1 VRLGLADAAEVTG
14 AYRDLSGRLGPQV
27 VVAAMAEPG
36 VEIHL
41 GIVRDEQFGPLV
53 LVAAGG
59 VLVEVLNDRR
69 LALPPLDPAR
79 ATRLIDRL
87 KVRPLLGGLR
97 GRPSA
102 DRAALAE
109 AVVAL
114 SWLAN
119 DLGEHIEALDANPVI
134 VGVDGCV
141 AVDALVVPRRS

>member
-1 VRLGLADAAEVTG
+1 MISVVE
-14 AYRDLSGRLGPQV
+14 QV
-27 VVAAMAEPG
+27 AVAAMATPG

-41 GIVRDEQFGPLV
+41 GIVRDEQFGPLL

-59 VLVEVLNDRR
+59 VLVEVLNDRQ
-69 LALPPLDPAR
+69 LALPPLDAAR

-87 KVRPLLGGLR
+87 KVRPLLSGVR
-97 GRPSA
+97 GKPPA
-102 DRAALAE
+102 DLAALVE

-114 SWLAN
+114 SWLAH

-141 AVDALVVPRRS
+141 AVDALIVPRRS

>member
-1 VRLGLADAAEVTG
+1 
-14 AYRDLSGRLGPQV
+14 
-27 VVAAMAEPG
+27 
-36 VEIHL
+36 
-41 GIVRDEQFGPLV
+41 V

-59 VLVEVLNDRR
+59 LLVEVLNDRG
-69 LALPPLDPAR
+69 LALPPLDAAR

-87 KVRPLLGGLR
+87 KVRPLLGGVR
-97 GRPSA
+97 GRPPA
-102 DRAALAE
+102 HLVALAE

-114 SWLAN
+114 SWLAH